1 MVPYKGAHEYIYVVY
16 TATKNIVEKFILE
29 VEKYMVVV
37 KIAEDIS
44 KSINKINGMIDAIYN
59 ELGPYKKFVKMEG
72 ESGGSGGKCYA
83 CS

>member
-1 MVPYKGAHEYIYVVY
+1 
-16 TATKNIVEKFILE
+16 
-29 VEKYMVVV
+29 MVVV

-44 KSINKINGMIDAIYN
+44 KSINKINGMIDSIYN